1 MMRSIVKWA
10 GALLCVGL
18 GGWLALGFVER
29 HAKADEEERAGA
41 AKEKKEAAKAP
52 VTLSRDDEG
61 QVVLTLSDEA
71 REHIDL
77 ETVALAAVELRPEIR
92 GYGRLEEDPARGFA
106 VRAPVAGIVRGAP
119 DAHWPNLGERIKD
132 GYVIGVVEP
141 RLSAAER
148 VDLAAR
154 LASARAEADEAA
166 ASLAASR
173 ASYENKKKL
182 NAGAQIVS
190 DRTLEETEAK
200 VKSDEARMTAAQE
213 TVQLIEAAVTGATGD
228 AGRLPIKVESGG
240 EVVEL
245 LARPGE
251 AVESGQPLLRVQRFD
266 RLVARVE
273 LPVGSAVDGDVTG
286 ARVLLAGH
294 EHDSLRSQQVSPSSM
309 GTGAHGPMYV
319 ISLEPDRFSLRPGMP
334 LSAYLETSGEARQGV
349 TIPRSAVV
357 RFAAKAW
364 AYVQTGEDQFTRRE
378 LELETP
384 VADGWFTNK
393 GFTGEERIV
402 VRGAQALLSAEL
414 VTQTGAE
421 QPEEE

>member
-1 MMRSIVKWA
+1 MVKWFVGIA
-10 GALLCVGL
+10 AALVCIGL
-18 GGWLALGFVER
+18 GAWLALGFVEH
-29 HAKADEEERAGA
+29 HAKAAEDEHEGA
-41 AKEKKEAAKAP
+41 ANEKKEEAKAP
-52 VTLSRDDEG
+52 VTLARDDEG
-61 QVVLTLSDEA
+61 QVVLTLSAEA

-77 ETVALAAVELRPEIR
+77 ETVPLTAIELRPEIR

-106 VRAPVAGIVRGAP
+106 VRAPVAGIVRGAA
-119 DAHWPNLGERIKD
+119 DARWPNLGERVED
-132 GYVIGVVEP
+132 DAVIGVVEP

-154 LASARAEADEAA
+154 LASARAEADEAG

-182 NAGAQIVS
+182 NAGAQIVA
-190 DRTLEETEAK
+190 DRTLEEVEAK
-200 VKSDEARMTAAQE
+200 VKSDEARMIAAQQ

-228 AGRLPIKVESGG
+228 AGRLPIRVESGG
-240 EVVEL
+240 ELVEL

-251 AVESGQPLLRVQRFD
+251 AVESGQPLLRLQRFD
-266 RLVARVE
+266 RLLARVE
-273 LPVGSAVDGDVTG
+273 LPVGSAVDGEVTG

-294 EHDSLRSQQVSPSSM
+294 GHDPLCSAHVCPTSM

-319 ISLEPDRFSLRPGMP
+319 ISVEPDRFPLRPGMP
-334 LSAYLETSGEARQGV
+334 VAAYLETSGEVRQGV

-364 AYVQTGEDQFTRRE
+364 AYVQTAEDKFTRRE

-384 VADGWFTNK
+384 VADGWFTSK
-393 GFTGEERIV
+393 GFTGDERVV

-414 VTQTGAE
+414 VTQAGSE